1 MPSFRELVQGDVEA
15 SGNPFYHHKLFGQKE
30 WLSSNKVYLKDT
42 WVRQQG
48 TLELIVKA
56 GWMVELEIRSE
67 NAGHFGGSNYLGVAN
82 WLYGSPELEMDDRIQ
97 QFETGAFGDS
107 VIQIKMY
114 GGSALATSSEELELS
129 SSFRDTEG
137 IGQLSGWGRKDI
149 GTYLFLAPRPAQQV
163 AGEWVEDPNGARTI
177 MWGDADDGCSVKLIS
192 YDYNPEEYGTAVQ
205 GDTTSFGST
214 GVTQQQR
221 EQARFTGTIA
231 IQSAWENVQTFT
243 ETDEYVIII
252 KFDSTD
258 QIYGVFI
265 NGVRAG
271 GDFYDTESA
280 VAFAASEDERIKES
294 GLDPIYVRESSEA
307 LVNPGGVGLANP
319 KAPAIGF
326 AIGGSLLIVAGVIL
340 FGYLFIQATAK
351 GASKKALG
359 E

>member
-1 MPSFRELVQGDVEA
+1 MPSFRELVEGDVEA

-30 WLSSNKVYLKDT
+30 WISGNEVKLIDT
-42 WVRQQG
+42 VVRQQG

-56 GWMVELEIRSE
+56 GWMVELEILSK
-67 NAGHFGGSNYLGVAN
+67 NAGHYGGANYLGVSN

-149 GTYLFLAPRPAQQV
+149 GTYLFLAPRPAQRI

-177 MWGDADDGCSVKLIS
+177 MWGDADDDCYVKLIG
-192 YDYNPEEYGTAVQ
+192 YEYNPEEYGTAVQ

-214 GVTQQQR
+214 GVTQQER
-221 EQARFTGTIA
+221 ERARREGSVA
-231 IQSAWENVQTFT
+231 VSSAWENVQTVT

-252 KFDSTD
+252 KFDPTD
-258 QIYGVFI
+258 QVYAVFV
-265 NGVRAG
+265 NGIRSG
-271 GDFYDTESA
+271 PDFYDLPSA
-280 VAFAASEDERIKES
+280 VAYGASEADRIEED